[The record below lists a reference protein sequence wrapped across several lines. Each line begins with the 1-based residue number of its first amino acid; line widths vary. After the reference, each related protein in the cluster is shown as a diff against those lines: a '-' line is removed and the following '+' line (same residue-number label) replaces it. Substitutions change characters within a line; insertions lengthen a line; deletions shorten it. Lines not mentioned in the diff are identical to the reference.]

1 MLGRSIAMLLG
12 DGECTASDD
21 DASSDENDD
30 DDDDQETTMTTT
42 TLRTR
47 GRPGIHDAA
56 SLAIYSRLSLMLGDA
71 PAYTVAGPP
80 LPSHARFS
88 AVSRHTLSPAAP
100 PVRCD

>member
-21 DASSDENDD
+21 DASSDDD
-30 DDDDQETTMTTT
+30 GGDDKDQEMTTT
-42 TLRTR
+42 TPRSR
-47 GRPGIHDAA
+47 GHPGARDAA